1 LQYGFIDDFP
11 FGEAMTI
18 STVAIVEDDPAIRYS
33 LRRWI
38 DAAPGFRCVCACAS
52 TASALARISR
62 RRPDFVLIEIRLP
75 QASGV
80 ARAVRLQQ
88 LMPALPVV
96 MMTFYHDQG
105 FSLRSLRGAAP
116 TLAEQD
122 ALKDALSRRELDIL
136 ACLSEGLANK
146 EIGARLGISYDTV
159 RAHLRRIYEKLHVHS
174 RAGAVSRYFQRC
186 A

>member
-1 LQYGFIDDFP
+1 MGFVDYFP
-11 FGEAMTI
+11 LGEAMTT
-18 STVAIVEDDPAIRYS
+18 SAVAIVEDDPAIRCS

-38 DAAPGFRCVCACAS
+38 DATPGFRCVCACGS
-52 TASALARISR
+52 TASALARIPR
-62 RRPDFVLIEIRLP
+62 QRPDFVLMEIRLP
-75 QASGV
+75 HESGV

-88 LMPALPVV
+88 LIPALPVV
-96 MMTFYHDQG
+96 MMTLYHDQG
-105 FSLRSLRGAAP
+105 FLLQSLRRASRASAGRGAGK
-116 TLAEQD
+116 EE
-122 ALKDALSRRELDIL
+122 LSRRELDIL
-136 ACLSEGLANK
+136 ASLSEGLANK

>member
-1 LQYGFIDDFP
+1 
-11 FGEAMTI
+11 MVI
-18 STVAIVEDDPAIRYS
+18 STVAIVEDDPVIRCS

-52 TASALARISR
+52 TTSALARISR
-62 RRPDFVLIEIRLP
+62 QRPDFVLIEIRLP

-105 FSLRSLRGAAP
+105 FSLQSLRRAP
-116 TLAEQD
+116 AGRNAVQE
-122 ALKDALSRRELDIL
+122 ALSRRELDIL
-136 ACLSEGLANK
+136 ASLSEGLANK

-159 RAHLRRIYEKLHVHS
+159 RAHLRRIYEKLRVHS
-174 RAGAVSRYFQRC
+174 RAGAVSWYLQRC